1 MTAKVIET
9 GEVLKN
15 VEVFERSSLFNYPL
29 TYIDK
34 GTNTIYKAEDLEIGC
49 DEPIE
54 PLKEQ
59 EAYRDYQERSNT
71 SGERANQL
79 AWAFIIILCA
89 QFVGSNKYAE
99 PYVMA
104 AGGILYMLLSVVQS
118 LWQAV
123 SIWIVKQLI
132 QKGQMYDDYP
142 DWVGGGAWFFY
153 YTKMIVITITSI
165 YAVWSFLKLL

>member
-1 MTAKVIET
+1 MKAKVKET
-9 GEVLKN
+9 GKVLKN
-15 VEVFERSSLFNYPL
+15 VEVYERSPLFNYPL

-34 GTNTIYKAEDLEIGC
+34 GTNTIYKAVDLEIA
-49 DEPIE
+49 PSE

-59 EAYRDYQERSNT
+59 EVDDLYQERSNT

-89 QFVGSNKYAE
+89 QLIGDSHYAE

-104 AGGILYMLLSVVQS
+104 AGGILYMLLSIVQS

-132 QKGQMYDDYP
+132 QDGQTYDDYP
-142 DWVGGGAWFFY
+142 DWVGGVTWFFY
-153 YTKMIVITITSI
+153 YTKMIVLTITSI
-165 YAVWSFLKLL
+165 YAVWHFMKLL